1 MSLVT
6 TAISSPT
13 ATAIPT
19 ISAAPSITTIQTK
32 GGLIISPTQKPLPP
46 TGNPSIMT
54 AGIVG
59 AVISLVGGLLFLLT
73 RGGIQAL

>member
-1 MSLVT
+1 MTLTPSISL
-6 TAISSPT
+6 
-13 ATAIPT
+13 
-19 ISAAPSITTIQTK
+19 APSITLTQTK
-32 GGLIISPTQKPLPP
+32 GGFVISPTQKPLPA

-73 RGGIQAL
+73 RGGIGAL